1 MLKKTNKNLYSQ
13 CTRLFKTWRAFDASA
28 AFFSMSGIV
37 TSAIDYELNYSP
49 NRTWDR
55 CDEKY
60 LHSEGFR
67 WATMLFTGISLIFIL
82 LRYYYKHLW
91 MASVYQIR
99 RISLNTRAY
108 SRFGYRKKREVVLEF
123 IMLSIFPYPKLTAY
137 MHIPIRHDFKTGLI
151 CYTVAEILYCIML
164 CRFFLLIRAISNY
177 TSFQGDRARLSCYHY
192 GTKANFF
199 FSFKCLLA
207 KYPLRMISLLSLFL
221 IFFSA
226 MSYRVFER
234 PLDDFIEEYNSDPL
248 TAFWYIF
255 ETISTAGY
263 GDTYPF
269 SYPGRTI
276 GVIAYAAGAV
286 IFTLFIVKMQS
297 LTELTQ
303 SQDIA
308 FTQISKSKTAAK
320 VLRAGIQYIIYKKKY
335 GVSNILTKK
344 QYEILLSATGS
355 FKKYKKQLYE
365 IDYNSKK
372 AIEEVKKSID
382 IAKIQARVCKIE
394 INKLIEAFSQQKI

>member
-37 TSAIDYELNYSP
+37 TSTVDYELNYSP
-49 NRTWDR
+49 NRKWDQ
-55 CDEKY
+55 CDESY

-91 MASVYQIR
+91 MASVYEIR
-99 RISLNTRAY
+99 RISINTRAY
-108 SRFGYRKKREVVLEF
+108 SRFEYRKKKEVILEF
-123 IMLSIFPYPKLTAY
+123 IILSIFPYPQLTTY
-137 MHIPIRHDFKTGLI
+137 IHIPIRHNFETVLV

-177 TSFQGDRARLSCYHY
+177 TSFQDDRARLSCYHY
-192 GTKANFF
+192 KTKANFF

-207 KYPLRMISLLSLFL
+207 KYPLRMVSLLSLFL

-226 MSYRVFER
+226 ISYRVFER
-234 PLDDFIEEYNSDPL
+234 PLDDFIEEYNSDPF
-248 TAFWYIF
+248 TALWYIF

-263 GDTYPF
+263 GDVYPF

-320 VLRAGIQYIIYKKKY
+320 VLRTGIQYIIYKKKY
-335 GVSNILTKK
+335 GVSSTLTKK
-344 QYEILLSATGS
+344 QYELLIKSTDA
-355 FKKYKKQLYE
+355 FKKYRNQLHKINYSS
-365 IDYNSKK
+365 SK
-372 AIEEVKKSID
+372 ALEEVKNSID

-394 INKLIEAFSQQKI
+394 LNKLIETFS